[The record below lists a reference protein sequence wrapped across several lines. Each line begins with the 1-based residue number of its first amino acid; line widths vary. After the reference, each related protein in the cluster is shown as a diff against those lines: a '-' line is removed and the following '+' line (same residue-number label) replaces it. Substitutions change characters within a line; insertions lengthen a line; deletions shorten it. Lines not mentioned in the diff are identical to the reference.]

1 MNGNRILCMCGRQM
15 GYTLVEPLRL
25 FFGISEEGAVGRE
38 ERGDTY
44 RKDRTE
50 WYLETTVVRLNW
62 GGG

>member
-50 WYLETTVVRLNW
+50 
-62 GGG
+62 